1 MPLKN
6 KIVIRGRDLSD
17 SNNPNEYDNNFK
29 DDINNDITRFRF
41 AKQPKVLTQIHENTV
56 LKRSISN
63 RASTATRNKTDA
75 FSTNN

>member
-41 AKQPKVLTQIHENTV
+41 AKQPKVLT
-56 LKRSISN
+56 
-63 RASTATRNKTDA
+63 
-75 FSTNN
+75 